1 MDIIFVNTM
10 YFQELHTTDLGSI
23 ILQNRLDRNIE
34 SLIVNFDRLLREGE
48 LRLPDSCDDIWDTY
62 ANYIARFKPKIVQ
75 FYTVCLTYPFSI
87 LVAKRLKKINK
98 DVIIIF
104 GGPQV
109 SAAPYD
115 NIEKYDFIDVIGIGE
130 GEPYFNSLIKA
141 LLASNDISKIPGIA
155 YRNNLGEIIINKK
168 TANFDFTKDYSADYM
183 HYDYGRE
190 FSYFYSQSTK
200 DDYSI
205 DIQIEAGR
213 GCPFNCTFCSTSI
226 FWERKC
232 RLKEQ
237 TVLVEEINELQ
248 RKYGFEY
255 YSLDHDMFT
264 TNRKY
269 IVDFCDLITRQE
281 CKWKWKCSSRIDT
294 LDLDLIKRMKKANC
308 YGIYV
313 GIETGSQSMQYI
325 LRKNLNV
332 SGLIGKI
339 KSIIDEGI
347 ELTTS
352 FIYGF
357 YDETEKDFLETISL
371 IEHCFIMNV
380 NTIQLHKFFPLTN
393 TIEGEKVKGMLALD
407 LKKCDLSIAFNYH
420 VLTNEVV
427 DLLREDPDNFSCFYD
442 FATEVRRKYSRMD
455 FLVSCFSG
463 LYFVFSRTINYLIIN
478 HGLQEIYLSCE
489 RIISHYANELQ
500 SRSILDSFYRKNE
513 LNLFHGT
520 MNEIANFYLCGCEKG
535 NLYLQE
541 LNRFDENVYLYMTYD
556 FETEMVFKL
565 QCNVFDKVWNVI
577 PTYYKIYRM
586 NGKLCV
592 ERLTKKQ
599 SDGNDVSQ

>member
-1 MDIIFVNTM
+1 MDIVFVNSM

-23 ILQNRLDRNIE
+23 ILQNRLDKDIE
-34 SLIVNFDRLLREGE
+34 SIIINFDRLIREDK
-48 LRLPDSCDDIWDTY
+48 LKLPDSCDEIWDMY
-62 ANYIARFKPKIVQ
+62 ANYIERFTPRIVQ

-87 LVAKRLKKINK
+87 LVAKRLKKTMK

-115 NIEKYDFIDVIGIGE
+115 SLEKYDFLDVVGIGE

-141 LLASNDISKIPGIA
+141 LLASEDISKIPGIA
-155 YRNNLGEIIINKK
+155 YRNKLGKIIVNENPIG
-168 TANFDFTKDYSADYM
+168 FDFTKDYSADYM
-183 HYDYGRE
+183 RHDYGRE
-190 FSYFYSQSTK
+190 FSYFHSHSTENE
-200 DDYSI
+200 YSI
-205 DIQIEAGR
+205 DLQIEAGR

-237 TVLVEEINELQ
+237 RVLVEEISEFQ
-248 RKYGFEY
+248 RTYSYEY

-269 IVDFCDLITRQE
+269 IIDFCDLIIRKG
-281 CKWKWKCSSRIDT
+281 CNWKWKCSSRIDT
-294 LDLDLIKRMKKANC
+294 IDLDLIKLMKKANC

-313 GIETGSQSMQYI
+313 GIETGSQSMQYV

-332 SGLIGKI
+332 SGLSDKI
-339 KSIIDEGI
+339 KKIIDEGI
-347 ELTTS
+347 VLTTS

-357 YDETEKDFLETISL
+357 YDETEKDFLETINL
-371 IEHCFIMNV
+371 IEQCFIMKV
-380 NTIQLHKFFPLTN
+380 NTIQLHKYFPLTN
-393 TIEGEKVKGMLALD
+393 TVEGEKVKGSLALD
-407 LKKCDLSIAFNYH
+407 LEKCDLSIAFNYQ
-420 VLTNEVV
+420 VLTSEVV
-427 DLLREDPDNFSCFYD
+427 DLLQKDPDSFLCFYD
-442 FATEVRRKYSRMD
+442 FATEVRRKYNRMD

-463 LYFVFSRTINYLIIN
+463 LYFVFSRTINFLIIN
-478 HGLQEIYLSCE
+478 YGLQDIYLSCE
-489 RIISHYANELQ
+489 KIISHYANELQ

-513 LNLFHGT
+513 VNLFHNT
-520 MNEIANFYLCGCEKG
+520 MKEIVDYFLSGCEKG

-541 LNRFDENVYLYMTYD
+541 INKFDENIYLYMTCG

-565 QCNVFDKVWNVI
+565 QCNVFDNMWNTN
-577 PTYYKIYRM
+577 PTYYKIYRAG
-586 NGKLCV
+586 GKLYV
-592 ERLTKKQ
+592 ERLAKE
-599 SDGNDVSQ
+599 